1 HCTIA
6 PVLCNVRMASC
17 ISYSTE
23 LLLAPDR
30 CKSELARAWLAY
42 GGSTQPLAALV
53 NDPEY
58 SAQFWDLHSDSA
70 LPDSAFLSARWLDVA
85 DGQLQS
91 GVDREQGSP
100 STSEEFYSAVVELA
114 FRGSESPAN
123 WLTNFTADL
132 EKSQVGDSRGH
143 VHRGFQSAY
152 LALRSGLLA
161 QVNISLAALRTSLE
175 APVLVLVTGHSL
187 GAALATLAA
196 YDLAFLSNVSY
207 EPRCVTWGCPRVGD
221 AEFVAALRQKVPR
234 MARFLNKL
242 DPVPRLPSNPEDPND
257 DGPLLEVLRAA
268 LAQSQQVLGA
278 AGYHHPC
285 PGVQLDVE
293 SSGVVHMLLGS
304 IKAAS
309 FIQDETWSASRVL
322 EHFIS
327 LHLLGSYAESLK
339 RALQQ
344 AVLDSVGLEVQGLLA
359 YGSALLAELQG
370 SSGAG
375 LLDLVNLQ
383 LHVASDCTQRQ
394 LDILGVEPNADGT
407 VRLQRVLEM
416 GPQLLAAEGGAQLL
430 RQAQEHLLSVLPVL
444 AVAAREAG
452 CSGASSDELFEQLE
466 TSGTGRELRRWGQQ
480 QLKSFEED
488 PEMLRKCMTSVDLSV
503 VSRWS
508 GSLRT
513 TDVGMCG
520 ALVSTVKDSCLHIL
534 QSEAAQAQLRAV
546 GVELNDSGSIP
557 LEQVLENG
565 QQLLETEVGRE
576 VLRSAQEQASSLL
589 SVLHAQATGAGLTQQ
604 PGQLLQQLATT
615 EQGQSLIEWGQER
628 SVLNQADPESLRTLL
643 TSIDLKRVGDSAA
656 VLFDETRAVGL
667 DHLLNKGQQLLE
679 TEQGT
684 GLLRDA
690 QKQALSSLLARP
702 AVGAEEAGEEG
713 ALSEQSQVY
722 FLQLEKSEQG
732 RQLLEQGRELLAV
745 AEQDPDA
752 LKKWLTSLEPSQ
764 AIAWQEW
771 GSQLVADQSGSRDD
785 LIRMVKDRCMGF
797 LSEQLPAIKV
807 PKLEWSS
814 DGRQYTV
821 ENIDLSACSIDK
833 NHVTIELMSPESSS
847 STCSDNQTRKEVD
860 TGCGTIPVDAST
872 SRADVFQVMARE
884 ISVEIPDLQWSYE
897 QLHFPY
903 MHGHGSAHTVAC
915 GARIMIVFQ
924 LQSLKVDGS
933 LAPRLALARCDV
945 AIEQFTLDIRGS
957 TFSWLYNTLASLFQ
971 GTVKSYVI
979 IALQEALTNNISS
992 LLAPLNQYLTPYWPL
1007 LLSTCGLSVEMLPMS
1022 DDGEEYMVCLDLSAG
1037 EPLGLEFADFET
1049 RQGPMLR
1056 VHHVAEQGPVAEW
1069 NSRAVR
1075 DFSVAVGDALLEVS
1089 DGVCDATEL
1098 QRDLLAQTYNSHATS
1113 PHFRMLFRRG
1123 PDPAKTELD
1132 DFVDAPGAE
1141 SQELSQAV
1149 APSVASLVSGF
1160 QPPPRLVHDAI

>member
-1 HCTIA
+1 
-6 PVLCNVRMASC
+6 
-17 ISYSTE
+17 
-23 LLLAPDR
+23 
-30 CKSELARAWLAY
+30 
-42 GGSTQPLAALV
+42 
-53 NDPEY
+53 
-58 SAQFWDLHSDSA
+58 
-70 LPDSAFLSARWLDVA
+70 
-85 DGQLQS
+85 
-91 GVDREQGSP
+91 
-100 STSEEFYSAVVELA
+100 
-114 FRGSESPAN
+114 
-123 WLTNFTADL
+123 
-132 EKSQVGDSRGH
+132 
-143 VHRGFQSAY
+143 
-152 LALRSGLLA
+152 
-161 QVNISLAALRTSLE
+161 
-175 APVLVLVTGHSL
+175 
-187 GAALATLAA
+187 
-196 YDLAFLSNVSY
+196 
-207 EPRCVTWGCPRVGD
+207 
-221 AEFVAALRQKVPR
+221 
-234 MARFLNKL
+234 
-242 DPVPRLPSNPEDPND
+242 
-257 DGPLLEVLRAA
+257 
-268 LAQSQQVLGA
+268 
-278 AGYHHPC
+278 
-285 PGVQLDVE
+285 
-293 SSGVVHMLLGS
+293 
-304 IKAAS
+304 
-309 FIQDETWSASRVL
+309 
-322 EHFIS
+322 
-327 LHLLGSYAESLK
+327 
-339 RALQQ
+339 
-344 AVLDSVGLEVQGLLA
+344 
-359 YGSALLAELQG
+359 
-370 SSGAG
+370 
-375 LLDLVNLQ
+375 
-383 LHVASDCTQRQ
+383 
-394 LDILGVEPNADGT
+394 
-407 VRLQRVLEM
+407 
-416 GPQLLAAEGGAQLL
+416 
-430 RQAQEHLLSVLPVL
+430 
-444 AVAAREAG
+444 
-452 CSGASSDELFEQLE
+452 
-466 TSGTGRELRRWGQQ
+466 
-480 QLKSFEED
+480 
-488 PEMLRKCMTSVDLSV
+488 
-503 VSRWS
+503 
-508 GSLRT
+508 
-513 TDVGMCG
+513 MCG
-520 ALVSTVKDSCLHIL
+520 ALVGTVKDSCLHIL

-546 GVELNDSGSIP
+546 GVELDDSGSIP
-557 LEQVLENG
+557 LEQVLEKG

-589 SVLHAQATGAGLTQQ
+589 SALHAQATGAGLTQQ
-604 PGQLLQQLATT
+604 AEQLLQQLATT
-615 EQGQSLIEWGQER
+615 EQGRSLIEWGQER
-628 SVLNQADPESLRTLL
+628 FVLNHAEPESPRTLL

-656 VLFDETRAVGL
+656 VLFDDTRALGL

-690 QKQALSSLLARP
+690 QKQALLSLLARP
-702 AVGAEEAGEEG
+702 AVGAEEAG
-713 ALSEQSQVY
+713 VY

-771 GSQLVADQSGSRDD
+771 GSQLVADQFGSRDD

-833 NHVTIELMSPESSS
+833 SHVTIELKSPESSSS
-847 STCSDNQTRKEVD
+847 STCSDNQTREEVD

-884 ISVEIPDLQWSYE
+884 ISVETPDLQWSYE

-915 GARIMIVFQ
+915 GARIMIAFQ
-924 LQSLKVDGS
+924 LQSLKIDGE

-945 AIEQFTLDIRGS
+945 AIEQLSLDIRGS

-979 IALQEALTNNISS
+979 SALQEALTNNISS

-1022 DDGEEYMVCLDLSAG
+1022 DDGEEYTVCLDLSAG
-1037 EPLGLEFADFET
+1037 EPLGLEFAEFET

-1113 PHFRMLFRRG
+1113 PHFRMLLRRG
-1123 PDPAKTELD
+1123 PGPAKTQVIPRLELD

-1141 SQELSQAV
+1141 SQEVSGSLDGGRQLSQAV
-1149 APSVASLVSGF
+1149 APNVASLVPGF